1 MRPTRVLAAGVL
13 CAGAL
18 ATTAIVAPAAGA
30 STGHGESGDQEQ
42 TGVTTVVLN
51 PALVPVL
58 VNTLKVSPVAPATVT
73 APRGVTQASFPI
85 SEVEGK
91 LIEHRGGLR
100 FTPVGGGALRITQFD
115 VDLRTGFLSAQTSLN
130 GQRLGRVDVFRLGPV
145 QPVAGKV
152 PSCSG
157 TAAGLTLTPQ
167 AAKALGAPSFAGAFV
182 GDACVVPGNAEDND

>member
-1 MRPTRVLAAGVL
+1 VL

-18 ATTAIVAPAAGA
+18 ATSAVVAPAANA
-30 STGHGESGDQEQ
+30 STGHDGSGDGDRA
-42 TGVTTVVLN
+42 GVTTVVLD

-58 VNTLKVSPVAPATVT
+58 VDTLHVGPVAPATLT

-91 LIEHRGGLR
+91 VIEHRGGLR

-115 VDLRTGFLSAQTSLN
+115 VDLGTGFLSARTSLD
-130 GQRLGRVDVFRLGPV
+130 GKQLGRVDVFALGPV
-145 QPVAGKV
+145 RAVAGEV

-157 TAAGLTLTPQ
+157 TPAGLTLTKQ
-167 AAKALGAPSFAGAFV
+167 AATALGAPSFAGAFV
-182 GDACVVPGNAEDND
+182 GDACVVPQGAEDDD